1 MRQYKHILPLFVLS
15 ALILSAIEAT
25 AQTRPRASR
34 IGVVNPMSPDH
45 TSYLEFYEFEQVDVQ
60 PSFPGGERGLV
71 NFVNNSR
78 ISLPRIR
85 GTPAR
90 PRALQLHH
98 PHRRTSVARESAPQL
113 RSRGSRQRSR
123 ACNQKNA
130 PMGSRKNVEHKSER
144 ALHPPHRIPT
154 IANYIQ
160 ETRYI

>member
-71 NFVNNSR
+71 KFVNNTR
-78 ISLPRIR
+78 EY
-85 GTPAR
+85 
-90 PRALQLHH
+90 